1 MGRFFART
9 CPRKECENMAVLPR
23 CFGPLLNNVFETP
36 VFIIILIM
44 LVGYNTNISYK
55 GTVYHVQT
63 EDSGLRNPHII
74 TLLYN
79 KGTILSR
86 KKISYANIAA
96 APEYK
101 ETVREMMKEQH
112 KAMIKELIAG
122 KHTQDE
128 AVSQPVPEPATEAV
142 VQPTL
147 PPAQPEPIEVIPAP
161 VEEGPAE
168 PEPDKKQITKSLDDI
183 LLDYIMKEK
192 DR

>member
-1 MGRFFART
+1 
-9 CPRKECENMAVLPR
+9 
-23 CFGPLLNNVFETP
+23 
-36 VFIIILIM
+36 M

-63 EDSGLRNPHII
+63 EDSGLKNPHII

-86 KKISYANIAA
+86 KKVSYANIAS

-101 ETVREMMKEQH
+101 EKVRELMKEQH

-128 AVSQPVPEPATEAV
+128 AASQPAPEPAAEAS
-142 VQPTL
+142 VQPPLPSAKPAPLQASPL
-147 PPAQPEPIEVIPAP
+147 PPIE
-161 VEEGPAE
+161 EKPAE
-168 PEPDKKQITKSLDDI
+168 QEPDKKQITKSLDDI
-183 LLDYIMKEK
+183 LLDYIMKEEDK
-192 DR
+192 

>member
-1 MGRFFART
+1 
-9 CPRKECENMAVLPR
+9 
-23 CFGPLLNNVFETP
+23 
-36 VFIIILIM
+36 M

-63 EDSGLRNPHII
+63 EDSGLKNPHII

-86 KKISYANIAA
+86 KKISYANIAT
-96 APEYK
+96 APDYK

-122 KHTQDE
+122 KHTQTGN
-128 AVSQPVPEPATEAV
+128 ASQPLPAPEAEMAVPP
-142 VQPTL
+142 PPI
-147 PPAQPEPIEVIPAP
+147 PPAQPASLQASPAA
-161 VEEGPAE
+161 EEEKPAE

>member
-1 MGRFFART
+1 MTVFPSCLA
-9 CPRKECENMAVLPR
+9 L
-23 CFGPLLNNVFETP
+23 LLNRVLEIP
-36 VFIIILIM
+36 VLIIILIM

-86 KKISYANIAA
+86 KKVSYANIAA

-101 ETVREMMKEQH
+101 EKVRELMKEQH

-122 KHTQDE
+122 KHTQAE
-128 AVSQPVPEPATEAV
+128 AAPQ
-142 VQPTL
+142 
-147 PPAQPEPIEVIPAP
+147 PAP
-161 VEEGPAE
+161 LQTSPALPAEEIPAE
-168 PEPDKKQITKSLDDI
+168 PKKQITKSLDDI
-183 LLDYIMKEK
+183 LLDHIMKGEGK
-192 DR
+192 